1 MASQYSIIHQY
12 TPYIS
17 PYNIDLLASGMQ
29 YKQERADANQAMIN
43 QYVTSMMDMEIDKE
57 EDREY
62 FDNKVNNLVN
72 YVNKNFRGQDLSSQ
86 GVASAIL
93 NQVGAAIDT
102 KVVNAVST
110 TKMWRK
116 FRSDLEDMKLSNPKM
131 YSAINEEYAML
142 PYYQWL
148 NDGQVGTTSSRPH
161 YTPFTDYKK
170 KLSDKVMELRKLN
183 KPMKFTEFSD
193 KLPGRMLEKTVDR
206 MTDAE
211 IYTIASSL
219 LDENDLAQMNI
230 DAWANV
236 QRNPGMYDHN
246 TTRDFINANTKASQ
260 NRISLLRDEL
270 RKAGSDQARRD
281 AIKSSISMEEQRMN
295 SFIER
300 ASSAIGGAY
309 DPIRAASF
317 MVRENTLNGI
327 ASAYSYDHST
337 VQVKTD
343 DAYFKAKDLELQ
355 YERFALDKWYKKQ
368 NLEISRMNAESN
380 RLRALAK
387 AGGKGMTGDGESA
400 LDLRSLPNYTTQD
413 IGTTNQQEIERDA
426 MYSDL
431 AASTD
436 GFNRSM
442 SSALDA
448 LSDKGKSLRDTLE
461 ARRGR
466 GDFSGMDDN
475 EALYSIINES
485 KMSDVSGFTGDFEVA
500 MKDVSKYQNQRN
512 RTRKYLK
519 RNTEI
524 IDEVVNANSG
534 EVLNRLHDDN
544 SFDMFV
550 PGLNPMTGK
559 EIKRY
564 NSIHDTED
572 EIGDNVVMA
581 NAFAR
586 AVTTSSGMLINY
598 SNVSEI
604 NKAFPVEFPNLSPSS
619 PSIIVFDENIT
630 NPENMSLVQK
640 ISDMYGED
648 INPMRLFLGGSDGKY
663 VLNPEFK
670 DTNTYKTLMLQL
682 GSTNTVKAKGIIEGI
697 LKRNYDYVGDLINGT
712 QARALMSENFKEYA
726 GNQSRFKPIT
736 LYKNSASDPGNIE
749 YNKMATSY
757 VNLYNAKN
765 PDEIK
770 TLDSLTGTNSMTA
783 HVSGFDRNTGRATW
797 VLYPQG
803 RQDMA
808 VELPSTWWADNGFVE
823 PSVDNRAIKANDV
836 EDLEFDGMTYATK
849 ASANELRR
857 VAENNPEITK
867 AITAQDAIN
876 YIDNMYGNSIYQFP
890 DEDGNMVDIM
900 LPVGGQNIP
909 MRDIVRTIV
918 KNPDKFRTSIG
929 FHTARSGA
937 TYMDISLWDK
947 AEYDDQPDPD
957 NPIIKREFQLPGE
970 YVDDY
975 IYRAQLCPTY
985 YFIEALVSDL
995 LNPIRDNISQKADEI
1010 IRTGKYEFDVDDT
1023 ILKLYAAAARQHN

>member
-29 YKQERADANQAMIN
+29 YKQEKADANQAMIN

-72 YVNKNFRGQDLSSQ
+72 YVNKNFKGQDLSSQ

-93 NQVGAAIDT
+93 NQVGSAIDT

-116 FRSDLEDMKLSNPKM
+116 FRSDLEDMKLNNPKM
-131 YSAINEEYAML
+131 YSATNEAYAML

-170 KLSDKVMELRKLN
+170 KISDKIVELRKLN
-183 KPMKFTEFSD
+183 KPMKFTELSD

-211 IYTIASSL
+211 IYAMASSM

-230 DAWANV
+230 DAWSNV
-236 QRNPGMYDHN
+236 QRNPGIYDYK
-246 TTRDFINANTKASQ
+246 TTRDFIDANTRASV
-260 NRISLLRDEL
+260 NRITLLKDEL
-270 RKAGSDQARRD
+270 RKSGSDQSRRE
-281 AIKSSISMEEQRMN
+281 AIKASISMEEQRMKD
-295 SFIER
+295 FMER
-300 ASSAIGGAY
+300 AGSAIGAEY

-327 ASAYSYDHST
+327 ASSYAYDHST

-343 DAYFKAKDLELQ
+343 DAYFKAKDLDLQ
-355 YERFALDKWYKKQ
+355 YEKFALDKWYKNQ

-387 AGGKGMTGDGESA
+387 AGKNGVVGQDGSS
-400 LDLRSLPNYTTQD
+400 LDLRDLPNYITQD
-413 IGTTNQQEIERDA
+413 IGTATQQEIERDA

-431 AASTD
+431 AASTE
-436 GFNRSM
+436 GFNKSM

-448 LSDKGKSLRDTLE
+448 LSDKGASLRSTLE
-461 ARRGR
+461 ARRSR
-466 GDFSGMDDN
+466 GDFAGMDDN

-485 KMSDVSGFTGDFEVA
+485 KLSDISGFTSDFESA
-500 MKDVSKYQNQRN
+500 MKNVSGYQNQRN
-512 RTRKYLK
+512 KTRKYLK

-524 IDEVVNANSG
+524 IDEIIGANSG
-534 EVLNRLHDDN
+534 DVLNRLYDNN
-544 SFDMFV
+544 SFNMFV
-550 PGLNPMTGK
+550 PGLNPMTGR

-564 NSIHDTED
+564 NSNPDVEGLV
-572 EIGDNVVMA
+572 GDNVVMA
-581 NAFAR
+581 NAYAR
-586 AVTTSSGMLINY
+586 AVATSSGILGYNESEPQGRGRGVSYILDSNAVNPDNISLIQK
-598 SNVSEI
+598 VSE
-604 NKAFPVEFPNLSPSS
+604 
-619 PSIIVFDENIT
+619 
-630 NPENMSLVQK
+630 
-640 ISDMYGED
+640 MYGED
-648 INPMRLFLGGSDGKY
+648 INPMRLLVERSDGNY
-663 VLNPEFK
+663 DLNSEYRN
-670 DTNTYKTLMLQL
+670 TNTYKTIALQL
-682 GSTNTVKAKGIIEGI
+682 SETNTVKMKGAPGAFMRNHDYIGDIIE
-697 LKRNYDYVGDLINGT
+697 DTSV
-712 QARALMSENFKEYA
+712 RALVSDNFKEYV

-736 LYKNSASDPGNIE
+736 LYKNSASDPGNAE
-749 YNKMATSY
+749 YNKMAASY

-765 PDEIK
+765 PDDIK

-783 HVSGFDRNTGRATW
+783 HVSRFDRNTGKATW

-823 PSVDNRAIKANDV
+823 PTIDNRSIKANDV
-836 EDLEFDGMTYATK
+836 DDLEFDGMTYATK

-857 VAENNPEITK
+857 VAENNPEIMK
-867 AITAQDAIN
+867 AITAQDAVN
-876 YIDNMYGNSIYQFP
+876 YIDNMYGSSIYQFP
-890 DEDGNMVDIM
+890 DENGNMTDIV
-900 LPVGGQNIP
+900 LPVGNQNIP

-918 KNPDKFRTSIG
+918 RNPDKFRTSIG

-1023 ILKLYAAAARQHN
+1023 ILKLYAAAARQQN

>member
-29 YKQERADANQAMIN
+29 YKQEKADANQAMIN

-72 YVNKNFRGQDLSSQ
+72 YVNKNFKGQDLSSQ

-93 NQVGAAIDT
+93 NQVGSAIDT

-116 FRSDLEDMKLSNPKM
+116 FRSDLEDMKLNNPKM
-131 YSAINEEYAML
+131 YSATNEAYAML

-170 KLSDKVMELRKLN
+170 KISDKIVELRKLN

-211 IYTIASSL
+211 IYAMASSM

-230 DAWANV
+230 DAWSNV
-236 QRNPGMYDHN
+236 QRNPGIYDYK
-246 TTRDFINANTKASQ
+246 TTRDFIDANTRASV
-260 NRISLLRDEL
+260 NRITLLKDEL
-270 RKAGSDQARRD
+270 RKSGSDQNRRE
-281 AIKSSISMEEQRMN
+281 AIKASISMEEQRMKD
-295 SFIER
+295 FMER
-300 ASSAIGGAY
+300 AGSAIGSEY

-327 ASAYSYDHST
+327 ASSYAYDHST

-343 DAYFKAKDLELQ
+343 DAYFKAKDLDLQ
-355 YERFALDKWYKKQ
+355 YEKFALDKWYKKQ
-368 NLEISRMNAESN
+368 NLELGRMNAETN

-387 AGGKGMTGDGESA
+387 AGKNGAAGQDGSP

-413 IGTTNQQEIERDA
+413 IGTAAQQEIQQNA
-426 MYSDL
+426 AYSDL
-431 AASTD
+431 AVSTE
-436 GFNRSM
+436 GFNKAM
-442 SSALDA
+442 SDALDA
-448 LSDKGKSLRDTLE
+448 LSDDGRSLKGILE
-461 ARRGR
+461 ARRNK
-466 GDFSGMDDN
+466 GDFAGMDDN

-485 KMSDVSGFTGDFEVA
+485 KLSDVSGFTSDFESA
-500 MKDVSKYQNQRN
+500 MKNVSGYQNQRN
-512 RTRKYLK
+512 KARRYIKK
-519 RNTEI
+519 NTDVF
-524 IDEVVNANSG
+524 DEMISANSG
-534 EVLNRLHDDN
+534 ELLDRLRNNN
-544 SFDMFV
+544 SFSMFV
-550 PGLNPMTGK
+550 PGLNPMTGR
-559 EIKRY
+559 EIERY
-564 NSIHDTED
+564 NSNPDTESTVD
-572 EIGDNVVMA
+572 DRVLMA
-581 NAFAR
+581 NAYAR
-586 AVTTSSGMLINY
+586 SIAVSSGLLGGRGDALGQGRGDDRIY
-598 SNVSEI
+598 KE
-604 NKAFPVEFPNLSPSS
+604 
-619 PSIIVFDENIT
+619 DIT
-630 NPENMSLVQK
+630 DSANMSMIQK
-640 ISDMYGED
+640 VIDMYGEN
-648 INPMRLFLGGSDGKY
+648 INPMRLLVERSDGNY
-663 VLNPEFK
+663 ELNPEYRN
-670 DTNTYKTLMLQL
+670 TNTYKTLIHQL
-682 GSTNTVKAKGIIEGI
+682 YGVSTLDTEGNI
-697 LKRNYDYVGDLINGT
+697 LKLFSRNYDYVGDLINSP
-712 QARALMSENFKEYA
+712 QAKALLDENFKEYI

-736 LYKNSASDPGNIE
+736 LYKNSASNPGNIE
-749 YNKMATSY
+749 YNKMAASY

-765 PDEIK
+765 PDDIK
-770 TLDSLTGTNSMTA
+770 TLDSLTGTSSMTA
-783 HVSGFDRNTGRATW
+783 HVSGFDRNTGKATW

-808 VELPSTWWADNGFVE
+808 VELPSTWWADNGFAE
-823 PSVDNRAIKANDV
+823 PTIDNRSIKANDV
-836 EDLEFDGMTYATK
+836 DDLEFDGMTYATK

-857 VAENNPEITK
+857 VAENNPEIMK
-867 AITAQDAIN
+867 AITAQDAVN
-876 YIDNMYGNSIYQFP
+876 YIDNMYGSSIYQFP
-890 DEDGNMVDIM
+890 DENGNMTDIV
-900 LPVGGQNIP
+900 LPIGGQNIP

-918 KNPDKFRTSIG
+918 RNPDKFRTSIG

-1010 IRTGKYEFDVDDT
+1010 MRTGKYEFDVDDT
-1023 ILKLYAAAARQHN
+1023 ILKLYAAAARQQN

>member
-29 YKQERADANQAMIN
+29 YKQEKADANQAMIN

-72 YVNKNFRGQDLSSQ
+72 YVNKNFKGQDLSSQ

-93 NQVGAAIDT
+93 NQVGSAIDT

-116 FRSDLEDMKLSNPKM
+116 FRSDLEDMKLNNPKM
-131 YSAINEEYAML
+131 YSATNEAYAML

-170 KLSDKVMELRKLN
+170 KISDKIVELRKLN

-211 IYTIASSL
+211 IYAMASSM

-230 DAWANV
+230 DAWSNV
-236 QRNPGMYDHN
+236 QRNPGIYDYK
-246 TTRDFINANTKASQ
+246 TTRDFIDANTRASV
-260 NRISLLRDEL
+260 NRITLLKDEL
-270 RKAGSDQARRD
+270 RKSGSDQNRRE
-281 AIKSSISMEEQRMN
+281 AIKASISMEEQRMKD
-295 SFIER
+295 FMER
-300 ASSAIGGAY
+300 AGSAIGSEY

-327 ASAYSYDHST
+327 ASSYAYDHST

-343 DAYFKAKDLELQ
+343 DAYFKAKDLDLQ
-355 YERFALDKWYKKQ
+355 YEKFALDKWYKKQ
-368 NLEISRMNAESN
+368 NLELGRMNAETN

-387 AGGKGMTGDGESA
+387 AGKNGAAGQDGSP

-413 IGTTNQQEIERDA
+413 IGTAAQQEIQQNA
-426 MYSDL
+426 AYSDL
-431 AASTD
+431 AVSTE
-436 GFNRSM
+436 GFNKAM
-442 SSALDA
+442 SDALDA
-448 LSDKGKSLRDTLE
+448 LSDDGRSLRGILE
-461 ARRGR
+461 ARRSK
-466 GDFSGMDDN
+466 GDFAGMDDN

-485 KMSDVSGFTGDFEVA
+485 KLSDVSGFTGDFESA
-500 MKDVSKYQNQRN
+500 MKNVSGYQNQRN
-512 RTRKYLK
+512 KARKYIK
-519 RNTEI
+519 KNTDVL
-524 IDEVVNANSG
+524 DEMISANSG
-534 EVLNRLHDDN
+534 ELLDRLRNNN
-544 SFDMFV
+544 SFSMFV
-550 PGLNPMTGK
+550 PGLNPMTGR
-559 EIKRY
+559 EIERY
-564 NSIHDTED
+564 NSNPDTEGTVD
-572 EIGDNVVMA
+572 DRVLMA
-581 NAFAR
+581 NAYAR
-586 AVTTSSGMLINY
+586 SIAVSSGLLGGRGDAQGQGRGDDRIY
-598 SNVSEI
+598 KE
-604 NKAFPVEFPNLSPSS
+604 
-619 PSIIVFDENIT
+619 DIT
-630 NPENMSLVQK
+630 DSANMSMIQK
-640 ISDMYGED
+640 VIDMYGEN
-648 INPMRLFLGGSDGKY
+648 INPMRLLVERSDGNY
-663 VLNPEFK
+663 ELNPEYRN
-670 DTNTYKTLMLQL
+670 TNTYKTLVHQL
-682 GSTNTVKAKGIIEGI
+682 YGVSTLDTEGNI
-697 LKRNYDYVGDLINGT
+697 FKLFNRNYDYVGDLINSPQT
-712 QARALMSENFKEYA
+712 KALLDENFKEYI

-749 YNKMATSY
+749 YNKMAASY

-765 PDEIK
+765 PDDIK

-783 HVSGFDRNTGRATW
+783 HVSGFDRNTGKVTW

-823 PSVDNRAIKANDV
+823 PTVDNRSIKANDV
-836 EDLEFDGMTYATK
+836 DDLEFDGMTYATK

-857 VAENNPEITK
+857 VAENNPEIIK
-867 AITAQDAIN
+867 AITAQDAVN
-876 YIDNMYGNSIYQFP
+876 YIDNMYGSSIYQFP
-890 DEDGNMVDIM
+890 DENGNMMDIV
-900 LPVGGQNIP
+900 LPVGNQNIP

-918 KNPDKFRTSIG
+918 RNPDKFRTSIG

-1010 IRTGKYEFDVDDT
+1010 MRTGKYEFDVDDT
-1023 ILKLYAAAARQHN
+1023 ILKLYAAAARQQN

>member
-448 LSDKGKSLRDTLE
+448 LSDKGKSLRGILE
-461 ARRGR
+461 ARRSK

-524 IDEVVNANSG
+524 IDEIVNANSG
-534 EVLNRLHDDN
+534 EVLNKLYDDN
-544 SFDMFV
+544 SFNMFV
-550 PGLNPMTGK
+550 PGLNPMTGR
-559 EIKRY
+559 EIRRY
-564 NSIHDTED
+564 DSVSAIGD

-586 AVTTSSGMLINY
+586 AITTSSGILGYDDSGVQGKGGGVSYMFDK
-598 SNVSEI
+598 NVV
-604 NKAFPVEFPNLSPSS
+604 NP
-619 PSIIVFDENIT
+619 DNI
-630 NPENMSLVQK
+630 SFIQK
-640 ISDMYGED
+640 ISEMYGED
-648 INPMRLFLGGSDGKY
+648 INPMRLLIERSDGNY
-663 VLNPEFK
+663 DLNPEYRN
-670 DTNTYKTLMLQL
+670 TNTYKTLSFQL
-682 GSTNTVKAKGIIEGI
+682 PNTNTVKVKGAPGA
-697 LKRNYDYVGDLINGT
+697 LMRNYDYIGDMIGDTSVRSLI
-712 QARALMSENFKEYA
+712 SDNFKEYV

-736 LYKNSASDPGNIE
+736 LYKNSASNPGNIE

-765 PDEIK
+765 PDKIK

-867 AITAQDAIN
+867 AITAQDAMN

-909 MRDIVRTIV
+909 MREVVKTIV
-918 KNPDKFRTSIG
+918 KNPDKFRTNIG

-947 AEYDDQPDPD
+947 AEYDEQPDPD

-1010 IRTGKYEFDVDDT
+1010 MRTGKYEFDVDDT
-1023 ILKLYAAAARQHN
+1023 ILKLYAAAARKQN